1 MFREIDLYDNDVTLL
16 QNRFVSPLGR
26 IATDFYKYYLT
37 DTIADPE
44 CPGDSLV
51 ELSFAPHN
59 PAMFGFIGRMYVTLG
74 DSTMFIKRVN
84 MNLPPS
90 INVNFIQKFY
100 ISQDFV
106 KAADGSR
113 LKTKDDVTAE
123 IKIMPGTPGFYG
135 RRNTVYTDH
144 DFNPLENETIF
155 SDMRQTIET
164 ADARNRTQE
173 YWMENRLTDIGNGE
187 NRMAEFITR
196 MRAIPL
202 YYWTEKVLKVL
213 VSGYISTGPNSKWDF
228 GPMNTTMSFNDIE
241 GLRLRAGGMTTANLN
256 PHWFGRGY
264 VAYGTKDRK
273 WKYKGELEY
282 SFIEKRYHSREFPV
296 QSLRLTHLYDLDM
309 LGQHYLFTNPDNVFL
324 SLKRQPDTQMTYHR
338 LTQLEFNME
347 LYNNFTVSVTAANER
362 QESTHYM
369 PFFNAYG
376 NHFGHYNETSF
387 KLQLRYAPGEKF
399 YQTKTYRYPVN
410 LDAPVFLISH
420 TFAPRNTFGNMYA
433 INKTEA
439 SIQKRIWFSTFGYL
453 DAIISGGHVW
463 SQSPYPNLLIPNAN
477 LSYTIQPESYALMNA
492 MEFIND
498 SYASCDLTYWANG
511 AILNY
516 IPVLKLLK
524 WREAFSFRALWG
536 HLSDRNN
543 PACQPE
549 LFRFPADA
557 HTRLMT
563 STPYMEAGV
572 GLDNIFKILRIDY
585 VWRLTYRNSYHC
597 DKSGV
602 RIALHFTF

>member
-1 MFREIDLYDNDVTLL
+1 
-16 QNRFVSPLGR
+16 
-26 IATDFYKYYLT
+26 
-37 DTIADPE
+37 
-44 CPGDSLV
+44 
-51 ELSFAPHN
+51 
-59 PAMFGFIGRMYVTLG
+59 
-74 DSTMFIKRVN
+74 
-84 MNLPPS
+84 
-90 INVNFIQKFY
+90 
-100 ISQDFV
+100 
-106 KAADGSR
+106 
-113 LKTKDDVTAE
+113 
-123 IKIMPGTPGFYG
+123 
-135 RRNTVYTDH
+135 
-144 DFNPLENETIF
+144 
-155 SDMRQTIET
+155 
-164 ADARNRTQE
+164 
-173 YWMENRLTDIGNGE
+173 
-187 NRMAEFITR
+187 
-196 MRAIPL
+196 
-202 YYWTEKVLKVL
+202 
-213 VSGYISTGPNSKWDF
+213 
-228 GPMNTTMSFNDIE
+228 
-241 GLRLRAGGMTTANLN
+241 MTTANLN